1 MMLNNRD
8 LAATSALTAVENK
21 IPNISNLV
29 KKTDSD
35 AEISDIEKK
44 IYFGTS
50 EYNKFTHDILDA
62 KIKKD

>member
-1 MMLNNRD
+1 MLNNRNS

-21 IPNISNLV
+21 KPNISNLV

-44 IYFGTS
+44 NILAHLNITNLHMIY
-50 EYNKFTHDILDA
+50 LMQR
-62 KIKKD
+62 

>member
-1 MMLNNRD
+1 MLNNRNS
-8 LAATSALTAVENK
+8 LAAISALTAVENK

-44 IYFGTS
+44 NILAHLNITNLHMIY
-50 EYNKFTHDILDA
+50 LMQR
-62 KIKKD
+62 

>member
-1 MMLNNRD
+1 MLNNRNS

-44 IYFGTS
+44 TILAHLNITNLHMIY
-50 EYNKFTHDILDA
+50 LMQR
-62 KIKKD
+62 

>member
-1 MMLNNRD
+1 MLNNRTS

-44 IYFGTS
+44 IFW
-50 EYNKFTHDILDA
+50 HI
-62 KIKKD
+62 

>member
-1 MMLNNRD
+1 MLNNRNS

-44 IYFGTS
+44 NILAHLNIRNFHMIY
-50 EYNKFTHDILDA
+50 LMQR
-62 KIKKD
+62 

>member
-1 MMLNNRD
+1 MLNNRTS

-44 IYFGTS
+44 NILAHLNITNLHMIY
-50 EYNKFTHDILDA
+50 LMQR
-62 KIKKD
+62 

>member
-1 MMLNNRD
+1 MLNNRD

-44 IYFGTS
+44 NILAHLNITNLHTIY
-50 EYNKFTHDILDA
+50 LMQR
-62 KIKKD
+62 